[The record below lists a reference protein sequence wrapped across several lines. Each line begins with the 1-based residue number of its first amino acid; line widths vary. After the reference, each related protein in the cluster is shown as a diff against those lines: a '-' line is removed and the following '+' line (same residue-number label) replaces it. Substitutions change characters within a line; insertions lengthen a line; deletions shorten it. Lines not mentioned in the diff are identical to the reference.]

1 MEVKA
6 VKVEKVETAV
16 GEAARDALAAKI
28 DELVSKAAKAQLKMM
43 ALNQQQVDAIVKAM
57 ALAGIDNHMVLARMA
72 YEETGMG
79 VYEDKVTKNLFA
91 TEYVYHDIKNE
102 KTVGVVEE
110 NEEEGYIKIAEPVG
124 IVAWL
129 DAGDQPYFDYDV

>member
-79 VYEDKVTKNLFA
+79 VYEDKVTKPLCHR
-91 TEYVYHDIKNE
+91 VC
-102 KTVGVVEE
+102 
-110 NEEEGYIKIAEPVG
+110 
-124 IVAWL
+124 L
-129 DAGDQPYFDYDV
+129 S